1 MRVNPIRLI
10 KMSWIS
16 GLTKMLL
23 IYNSIWRMRFML
35 VSRVALGAANV
46 PVPRGQ
52 RPTSSAGVASS
63 TLMKRWP

>member
-1 MRVNPIRLI
+1 
-10 KMSWIS
+10 
-16 GLTKMLL
+16 
-23 IYNSIWRMRFML
+23 MRFML